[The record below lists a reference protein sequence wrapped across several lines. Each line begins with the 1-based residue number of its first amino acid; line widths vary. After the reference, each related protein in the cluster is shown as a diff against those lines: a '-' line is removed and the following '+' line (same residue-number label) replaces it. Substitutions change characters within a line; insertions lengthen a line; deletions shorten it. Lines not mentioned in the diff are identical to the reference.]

1 MARNRGK
8 IHDIDR
14 CEGILRANAAVFLY
28 GVRIPFLVLE
38 YLVDLQEQ
46 TRAVLGVRG
55 TFSGTKT
62 RLKTRIEYRI
72 NGA

>member
-38 YLVDLQEQ
+38 YLVDLREP

-55 TFSGTKT
+55 TFRGTFRGTKMHMK
-62 RLKTRIEYRI
+62 KTKCT
-72 NGA
+72 

>member
-14 CEGILRANAAVFLY
+14 CEGILRASATVFLY

-38 YLVDLQEQ
+38 YQVDPREPA
-46 TRAVLGVRG
+46 RAVLDVRG
-55 TFSGTKT
+55 SFRGSFRGS
-62 RLKTRIEYRI
+62 
-72 NGA
+72 